1 MTKTKWIMKQYWR
14 IGTIRVLLSLALG
27 MFVLGRGYYTFIPFL
42 ADLGL
47 LGALSLGSFLVLL
60 FMGIGWWYDEKGKMW
75 SPKLQAIAERN
86 AYQYVSN
93 YKSLTYDYQAF
104 YAIIATMRKVLI
116 KTGIDST
123 PIDELSTHIGTF
135 FERKVQRS
143 DIFGAEQHALE
154 FNKKHTF
161 IDGQDLRKKQV
172 PISYRLKL
180 GFETEILRLNWI
192 QSLTGLLQDVLVFGA
207 LYVTILYPEQVTDG
221 LVPINY
227 LILGILF
234 LSLPLFFGL
243 TAAGWYYDKKLRVWS
258 ADIVVKFE
266 RNPYMYVPD
275 PRNGVMEIPFFSIL
289 LKTLSSLF
297 EKWDIDRTELLTMI
311 QYLDTYQQYNASDSQ
326 NMEDAR
332 ALRRE
337 LDVKF
342 QEMK

>member
-14 IGTIRVLLSLALG
+14 VGTIRALLSLVLG
-27 MFVLGRGYYTFIPFL
+27 MFVLGRGYYIYVPFL
-42 ADLGL
+42 TDLGL
-47 LGALSLGSFLVLL
+47 LGALLLGSLLVLL

-75 SPKLQAIAERN
+75 SPKLQAVAERN
-86 AYQYVSN
+86 PYQYVTN
-93 YKSLTYDYQAF
+93 YKSMTYDYQAF

-123 PIDELSTHIGTF
+123 PIDELSKHIGTF

-143 DIFGAEQHALE
+143 DIFGAEQHARE
-154 FNKKHTF
+154 FNKRHTF
-161 IDGQDLRKKQV
+161 VDGQNLREKKV

-207 LYVTILYPEQVTDG
+207 LYVTILFPAQVTDG

-234 LSLPLFFGL
+234 LSLPLFLGL
-243 TAAGWYYDKKLRVWS
+243 IAAGWYYDKKLRVWS
-258 ADIVVKFE
+258 ADFVVKFE

-275 PRNGVMEIPFFSIL
+275 PRNGVMEIPFFLIL
-289 LKTLSSLF
+289 LKTLSSLL
-297 EKWDIDRTELLTMI
+297 EKRNIDRTELQNMI
-311 QYLDTYQQYNASDSQ
+311 QYLETYQHFDVSIDQ

-332 ALRRE
+332 ALRRK

-342 QEMK
+342 